1 MEVDKAVSVQNVISN
16 HPNVSLQDKYF
27 RGDSPK
33 IQSLMV
39 PIKPLKT
46 KKASGHI
53 VNYQLPLGS
62 CNLQS
67 VEEIYEHKEHDETEN
82 QEVQEVAIT

>member
-1 MEVDKAVSVQNVISN
+1 
-16 HPNVSLQDKYF
+16 
-27 RGDSPK
+27 
-33 IQSLMV
+33 MV
-39 PIKPLKT
+39 PIKPLKN
-46 KKASGHI
+46 KKAANHI

-82 QEVQEVAIT
+82 